1 MHLSFVQLKTR
12 QTGMSVLLLRFP
24 ALFLNFLVRGSGHQR
39 YALSR
44 RRSLA
49 AAFLFATV
57 FLLSHLALMLVK
69 FKFIYLTLRSNLRSV
84 EVSHLFSAHIVHV
97 LPFLIRLLD
106 TANFAFV

>member
-1 MHLSFVQLKTR
+1 MYLSFVQLNG
-12 QTGMSVLLLRFP
+12 QTGMSVLFLRFL
-24 ALFLNFLVRGSGHQR
+24 ALFLDFLVCRRGHQR
-39 YALSR
+39 NAF
-44 RRSLA
+44 SLCQLLG
-49 AAFLFATV
+49 AAFLFAAM

-69 FKFIYLTLRSNLRSV
+69 LKFVYLALRADLRRV

>member
-1 MHLSFVQLKTR
+1 
-12 QTGMSVLLLRFP
+12 MSVLLLRFLP
-24 ALFLNFLVRGSGHQR
+24 LLLDFLVRGRGHLR
-39 YALSR
+39 NALSR
-44 RRSLA
+44 RQSLA
-49 AAFLFATV
+49 AAFLLAAV

-69 FKFIYLTLRSNLRSV
+69 LKLIYLALRANLRSV